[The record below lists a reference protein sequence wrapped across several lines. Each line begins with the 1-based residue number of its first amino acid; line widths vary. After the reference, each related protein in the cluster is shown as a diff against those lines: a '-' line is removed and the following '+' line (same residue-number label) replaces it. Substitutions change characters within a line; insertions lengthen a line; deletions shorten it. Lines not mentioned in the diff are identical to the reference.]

1 MRRTYLFA
9 PPQYAIDDEGT
20 ISVIGPDYAR
30 ETGRGLTFAAA
41 RRRAV
46 GAPGYL
52 ESVAWWI
59 EPDAE
64 ERRLTGPER
73 DALEQAFIDA
83 ANDR

>member
-9 PPQYAIDDEGT
+9 PPRYGIDGEGT
-20 ISVIGPDYAR
+20 VSVIGPDYAR

-52 ESVAWWI
+52 ESFAWCI
-59 EPDAE
+59 EPDGE
-64 ERRLTGPER
+64 ERRLTGRER
-73 DALEQAFIDA
+73 DALEQALTDA
-83 ANDR
+83 AYAR